1 MAGYV
6 VALDEV
12 TDPEGFARYREMVPA
27 IIEQFGGRFLVRGGK
42 AQALEGDWEP
52 SRLIII
58 EFPSVEQA
66 RAWWASEEYAEAK
79 ALRQRTANT
88 TLTVVE
94 GV

>member
-6 VALDEV
+6 VAVDED
-12 TDPEGFARYREMVPA
+12 TDPEGMARYRRIVPA

-42 AQALEGDWEP
+42 AEALEGVWAP

-66 RAWWASEEYAEAK
+66 KAWWSSEEYAEAK
-79 ALRQRTANT
+79 ALRQRCART

>member
-6 VALDEV
+6 VAPDEV
-12 TDPEGFARYREMVPA
+12 TDPGGFARYREMVPA
-27 IIEQFGGRFLVRGGK
+27 TIEQFGGRFLVRGGK
-42 AQALEGDWEP
+42 AEALEGDWEP

>member
-12 TDPEGFARYREMVPA
+12 TDPEAFARYRQIVPA

-42 AQALEGDWEP
+42 PEALEGNWEP

-58 EFPSVEQA
+58 EFPSVERA
-66 RAWWASEEYAEAK
+66 KAWWASEEYAEAK
-79 ALRQRTANT
+79 LLRQGAANT
-88 TLTVVE
+88 TLTIVE

>member
-6 VALDEV
+6 IAQDEI
-12 TDPEGFARYREMVPA
+12 TDQEGFARYREIVPA

-42 AQALEGDWEP
+42 TEALEGDWEP

-66 RAWWASEEYAEAK
+66 KAWWSSEEYAEAK

-88 TLTVVE
+88 QLTIVE